1 MEPDAPPLVTELAYG
16 ACRRF
21 YSIRA
26 EVDACLK
33 RALRKGDQDVYALLM
48 IGAYQIRH
56 TDVPIHAAV
65 SETVAAAT
73 ALRKPWARPLV
84 NAVLRRIA
92 RTDPSRFHASR
103 PPATRDMPS
112 LPYASAVG
120 GTSPAEDSF
129 PARGSPSRSRAE
141 GSSDEARHDH
151 PQWLIDALQAAHPDA
166 CPELFEVNNSRAPMA
181 LRINRARID
190 PRRYRSE
197 LDSAG
202 LAHRP
207 GIAPESVILERPV
220 PARKLPGFDRG
231 WVAVQ
236 DDGAQ
241 LAAGLLDPPP
251 RAAVLDACAA
261 PGGKTFHLLEREPSL
276 KVTALDL
283 GEHRLAYMKRD
294 ARRLGHS
301 VRRVIAGDATGNAW
315 WEGEP
320 FDAILLDVP
329 CSGTGTLRRHPDIKV
344 NRRPDT
350 LATTTRQQRA
360 LLAGV
365 WPTLSCGGTLLYCT
379 CSVLPAENQD
389 VVAGFIRRTPGAK
402 ARAIAAEWGRDAGP
416 GRLLLPRRGGA
427 DGFFF
432 ALIDKVGNA

>member
-1 MEPDAPPLVTELAYG
+1 MSPADLRAKAAHALAAVHRGRALRDVMEPGAPPLLTELAYG

-21 YSIRA
+21 YSIRD

-33 RALRKGDQDVYALLM
+33 RPLRKSDQDVYALLM

-56 TDVPIHAAV
+56 TDVPVHAAV
-65 SETVAAAT
+65 SETVAAAS
-73 ALRKPWARPLV
+73 ALRKPWARPLI

-92 RTDPSRFHASR
+92 WTVPSR
-103 PPATRDMPS
+103 
-112 LPYASAVG
+112 
-120 GTSPAEDSF
+120 
-129 PARGSPSRSRAE
+129 
-141 GSSDEARHDH
+141 SSDEARHDH
-151 PQWLIDALQAAHPDA
+151 PQWLIDALQAAHPGA
-166 CPELFEVNNSRAPMA
+166 CPGLFEVNNSRAPMA
-181 LRINRARID
+181 LRVNRARTD

-197 LDSAG
+197 LDAASI
-202 LAHRP
+202 AHRP

-220 PARKLPGFDRG
+220 PARKLPGFDLG

-251 RAAVLDACAA
+251 RGAVLDACAA

-276 KVTALDL
+276 RVTALDQ
-283 GEHRLAYMKRD
+283 GQNRLAYMKRD

-301 VRRVIAGDATGNAW
+301 LDRIICGDATGNAW

-320 FDAILLDVP
+320 FDAVLLDVP

-344 NRRPDT
+344 NRRPDA
-350 LATTTRQQRA
+350 LATTIRLQRA

-365 WPTLSCGGTLLYCT
+365 WPTLSYGGTLLYCT
-379 CSVLPAENQD
+379 CSILPAENQD
-389 VVAGFIRRTPGAK
+389 VVTAFIRHTPGAK
-402 ARAIAAEWGRDAGP
+402 ARAIAADWGREAGP
-416 GRLLLPRRGGA
+416 GRLLLPCRDGS

-432 ALIDKVGNA
+432 ALIDKVGDA

>member
-1 MEPDAPPLVTELAYG
+1 MTELAYG

-33 RALRKGDQDVYALLM
+33 RALRKSDQDVYALLM
-48 IGAYQIRH
+48 IGAYQIRY

-65 SETVAAAT
+65 SETVGAAS

-92 RTDPSRFHASR
+92 RTDPSRFHEST
-103 PPATRDMPS
+103 PPATRDMPA
-112 LPYASAVG
+112 LPYGSAVG
-120 GTSPAEDSF
+120 ETSPAEGSF
-129 PARGSPSRSRAE
+129 PARGAPSRSPAE
-141 GSSDEARHDH
+141 GSSDEARYDH

-166 CPELFEVNNSRAPMA
+166 CPELFETNNSRAPMA
-181 LRINRARID
+181 LRVNCARTD

-197 LDSAG
+197 LDAAG

-207 GIAPESVILERPV
+207 GIAPESIILERPL
-220 PARKLPGFDRG
+220 PARKLPGFDQG

-251 RAAVLDACAA
+251 RATVLDACAA

-276 KVTALDL
+276 KVTALDQ
-283 GEHRLAYMKRD
+283 GEDRLAYLKRD

-301 VRRVIAGDATGNAW
+301 VRHVIAGDATGSAW

-344 NRRPDT
+344 NRRPDA
-350 LATTTRQQRA
+350 LATTARQQRA

-379 CSVLPAENQD
+379 CSILPAENQD
-389 VVAGFIRRTPGAK
+389 VVAGFIRHTPGAK

-416 GRLLLPRRGGA
+416 GRLLLPRRGGS

-432 ALIDKVGNA
+432 ALIDKVGDA

>member
-1 MEPDAPPLVTELAYG
+1 MSPADLRAKAAHALAAVRRGRALRDVMESDAPPLLTELAYG

-33 RALRKGDQDVYALLM
+33 RALRKSDQDVYALLL

-65 SETVAAAT
+65 SETVAAASP
-73 ALRKPWARPLV
+73 LRKPWARPLI

-92 RTDPSRFHASR
+92 RTDPSR
-103 PPATRDMPS
+103 P
-112 LPYASAVG
+112 
-120 GTSPAEDSF
+120 
-129 PARGSPSRSRAE
+129 
-141 GSSDEARHDH
+141 SDEARHDH

-166 CPELFEVNNSRAPMA
+166 CPELFEINNSRAPMA

-190 PRRYRSE
+190 PHRYRSE
-197 LDSAG
+197 LDAVG

-207 GIAPESVILERPV
+207 GIAPESAILERPV
-220 PARKLPGFDRG
+220 PARKLPGFDLG

-241 LAAGLLDPPP
+241 LAAGLLNPPP

-276 KVTALDL
+276 KVTALDQ
-283 GEHRLAYMKRD
+283 GQDRLAYMKRD
-294 ARRLGHS
+294 ARRLGHP
-301 VRRVIAGDATGNAW
+301 VDRVIAGDATGNAW

-344 NRRPDT
+344 NRRPDA
-350 LATTTRQQRA
+350 LATTIRQQRA

-379 CSVLPAENQD
+379 CSILPAENQD

-402 ARAIAAEWGRDAGP
+402 ARAIAADWGRAAGP
-416 GRLLLPRRGGA
+416 GRLLLPRRGGS

-432 ALIDKVGNA
+432 ALIDKVGDA

>member
-1 MEPDAPPLVTELAYG
+1 MSPADLRAKAAHALAAVHRGRALRDVIEPDAPPLVTELSYG

-26 EVDACLK
+26 EVDARLK
-33 RALRKGDQDVYALLM
+33 RALRKSDQDVYALLM
-48 IGAYQIRH
+48 IGVYQIRH
-56 TDVPIHAAV
+56 TDIPIHAAV
-65 SETVAAAT
+65 SETVAAAS
-73 ALRKPWARPLV
+73 ALRKPWARALI

-92 RTDPSRFHASR
+92 KTDPSH
-103 PPATRDMPS
+103 
-112 LPYASAVG
+112 
-120 GTSPAEDSF
+120 
-129 PARGSPSRSRAE
+129 
-141 GSSDEARHDH
+141 SSDEARHDH
-151 PQWLIDALQAAHPDA
+151 PQWLIDALQEAHPGA
-166 CPELFEVNNSRAPMA
+166 CPALFEVNNSRAPMA
-181 LRINRARID
+181 LRINRARTD
-190 PRRYRSE
+190 PRRYRRE
-197 LDSAG
+197 LDAAG

-220 PARKLPGFDRG
+220 HARELPGFDLG

-251 RAAVLDACAA
+251 RASVLDACAA
-261 PGGKTFHLLEREPSL
+261 PGGKTFHLLEHEPSL
-276 KVTALDL
+276 QVTALDQ
-283 GEHRLAYMKRD
+283 GQNRLAYLKRD

-344 NRRPDT
+344 NRRPDALVST
-350 LATTTRQQRA
+350 IRQQRA

-379 CSVLPAENQD
+379 CSILPAENQD
-389 VVAGFIRRTPGAK
+389 VVAGFIRHTPNAK

-416 GRLLLPRRGGA
+416 GRLLLPRRDGS